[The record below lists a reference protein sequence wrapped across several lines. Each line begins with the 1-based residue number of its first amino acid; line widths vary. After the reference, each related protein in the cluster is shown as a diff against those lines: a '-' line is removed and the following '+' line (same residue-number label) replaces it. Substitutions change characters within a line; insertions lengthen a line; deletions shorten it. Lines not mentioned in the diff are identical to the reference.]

1 MAKFYARPIIPL
13 LIALIAGIYLGSQF
27 PGFLLW
33 ATGFLC
39 LGAGL
44 LMISIVRQRI
54 AWASP
59 FVVFVAIG
67 YLSLQPWVC
76 PKFPSDHII
85 HFLDMQGA
93 DIEGVIDNR
102 PLIVKNR
109 QKFVLRV
116 ERLGIRGNFQP
127 VTGKLRITVAG
138 EGPLFHIGDRVFL
151 NGRIRSI
158 RNFNNPG
165 GFDYKRY
172 MAFQGVWGTVYVQ
185 ATRINLLKNSSRPVL
200 SKIIGHAR
208 DRIAHI
214 IEDTGQGSQIGVL
227 KALVV
232 GDRAAI
238 PHGTREAFNRA
249 GVGHLLAISGLH
261 IGIVATAAFIFFQR
275 ILASIR
281 PLLWKAWTRKGAAL
295 LSLLPVCFYGLISG
309 LSPST
314 QRAVIMISVFLV
326 TYLFEREHDLIN
338 TLATAALL
346 ILVIFPP
353 SLFSISFQLSF
364 SAVLSIIYGLNSL
377 KPLRSRNQETIQ
389 RPGLI
394 QIKNRLVTFFLVSL
408 LAIGGTL
415 PLVMFYFNQISIVG
429 ILANFII
436 VPLVGFIV
444 VPLGLVAV
452 FISAFC
458 LNCAAWCFKACGAVL
473 AFSLK
478 LVDFFADL
486 PFAAVKMFTPTIFEI
501 SCYYAFV
508 WALLS
513 MLASQQTRT
522 TQPSGGL
529 QTASDKSDILNHR
542 AAKNSRF
549 TSISFFKCLIT
560 DSLTYF
566 KGGNS
571 AIRRRK
577 AIAIVVLFV
586 LAGDACY
593 WLYDRFWHKD
603 LRVTFIDVGQ
613 GNAALLELPDGY
625 NILIDGGGFSDNSV
639 FDMGARVLAPF
650 LWRKKIK
657 TVDTLILSHP
667 NSDHLNGLIY
677 IAEHFNV
684 RNVWTNNEERD
695 IFAYRVLME
704 IVASKNI
711 ALPEFDHLPRK
722 QILSGVEVSILYPRK
737 NFLKRKI
744 TEKWRNS
751 NNNSLVIRI
760 SLGSISFLFPGDI
773 MAEAEKEVVEI
784 SSAAL
789 RSTVLLAPH
798 HGSKSSSTALF
809 IDDVD
814 PQVVVISSGWKDSFR
829 FPHSSVL
836 ERYRHRGCKI
846 FRTDTH
852 GAITLSTDGQ
862 RLSIKPFC
870 LEANASVK

>member
-1 MAKFYARPIIPL
+1 MAKFYSRPVIPL
-13 LIALIAGIYLGSQF
+13 LIALVSGIYLGSEF
-27 PGFLLW
+27 PGYLLW
-33 ATGFLC
+33 TAGVLC
-39 LGAGL
+39 MGVSL
-44 LMISIVRQRI
+44 LFISIVRQRI

-59 FVVFVAIG
+59 LLVFVAIG

-76 PKFPSDHII
+76 PKFPSHHII
-85 HFLDMQGA
+85 HFLDTQRA

-109 QKFVLRV
+109 QKFILRV
-116 ERLGIRGNFQP
+116 ERLGIRDNFQP
-127 VTGKLRITVAG
+127 VTGKLRVTVAG
-138 EGPLFHIGDRVFL
+138 EGRLFRIGDRVFL
-151 NGRIRSI
+151 NSRIRSI

-185 ATRINLLKNSSRPVL
+185 ANHIKLLKNPSQPVL
-200 SKIIGHAR
+200 TQIINDVR
-208 DRIAHI
+208 DGIAHI
-214 IEDTGQGSQIGVL
+214 IEGTGQSPQIGVL
-227 KALVV
+227 KAVVV

-261 IGIVATAAFIFFQR
+261 MGIVATAAFIFFQWV
-275 ILASIR
+275 LANIR

-314 QRAVIMISVFLV
+314 QRAAIMISVFLM

-338 TLATAALL
+338 TLALAALL

-377 KPLRSRNQETIQ
+377 KPLRSRSQETIQ
-389 RPGLI
+389 RSGFH
-394 QIKNRLVTFFLVSL
+394 QIKNRLGTFFFISI

-458 LNCAAWCFKACGAVL
+458 LNCAAWCFKACEAVL
-473 AFSLK
+473 TLTLK
-478 LVDFFADL
+478 IAELIADL
-486 PFAAVKMFTPTIFEI
+486 PFAAVKMFTPTVFEI
-501 SCYYAFV
+501 SCYYALV
-508 WALLS
+508 WAFLS
-513 MLASQQTRT
+513 MVASQQTRT
-522 TQPSGGL
+522 TQAAEDLQSPSDDGD
-529 QTASDKSDILNHR
+529 TVKHKDS
-542 AAKNSRF
+542 KNSRF
-549 TSISFFKCLIT
+549 TCLSFVKGLIAGG
-560 DSLTYF
+560 LTYF
-566 KGGNS
+566 KGINS
-571 AIRRRK
+571 AIPWRK
-577 AIAIVVLFV
+577 AVVVVVLFV

-603 LRVTFIDVGQ
+603 LRVTIIDVGQ
-613 GNAALLELPDGY
+613 GNAALLQLSDGY

-639 FDMGARVLAPF
+639 FDIGARVLAPF

-684 RNVWTNNEERD
+684 RNVWTNNEAED
-695 IFAYRVLME
+695 IFGYRMLMK
-704 IVASKNI
+704 IVAKNGI
-711 ALPEFDHLPRK
+711 ELPIFEHLPRK
-722 QILSGVEVSILYPRK
+722 QIINGVEINILYPRD
-737 NFLKRKI
+737 NFLKKKS

-773 MAEAEKEVVEI
+773 MAEAEREMVEI
-784 SSAAL
+784 SDASL

-798 HGSKSSSTALF
+798 HGSKSSSSSLF
-809 IDDVD
+809 LDNVN
-814 PQVVVISSGWKDSFR
+814 PEVVVISSGWKNGFR
-829 FPHSSVL
+829 FPHPSVL
-836 ERYRHRGCKI
+836 KRYRHRGYKI

-852 GAITLSTDGQ
+852 GAITFRTNGQ
-862 RLSIKPFC
+862 RLSIEPFC
-870 LEANASVK
+870 LDVNPSVK